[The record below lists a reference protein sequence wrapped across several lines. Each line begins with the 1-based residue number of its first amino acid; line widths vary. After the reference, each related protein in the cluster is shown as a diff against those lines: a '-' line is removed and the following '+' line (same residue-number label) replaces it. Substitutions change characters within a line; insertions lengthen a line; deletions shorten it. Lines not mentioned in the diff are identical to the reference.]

1 MQQTDGSA
9 SKDKAKEE
17 NLTINGLKVT
27 TVDVRGTYT
36 AEMAPGSGTFHNN
49 PNYRL
54 RAAVIETPKGSYYL
68 KVVGPDKT
76 MLKWDGSVTE
86 FLKSVEFR

>member
-1 MQQTDGSA
+1 
-9 SKDKAKEE
+9 
-17 NLTINGLKVT
+17 
-27 TVDVRGTYT
+27 
-36 AEMAPGSGTFHNN
+36 MAPGSGTFHNN

-76 MLKWDGSVTE
+76 MVKWDGSVTE
-86 FLKSVEFR
+86 FLKSVDFK